1 MNKYIILVSLFI
13 LLISCAQPRKMT
25 GSDAGESVRFGKTG
39 GFTNIP
45 MEYALQKN
53 RRVYEIAADTANPVN
68 RISRKE
74 MKEIAAALDSMDF
87 KSLTLNEPGNMT
99 YFVLVRNE
107 SWQNRIQWSDNTN
120 NEQVRNLY
128 KLLLKTINK

>member
-1 MNKYIILVSLFI
+1 MKIQPTLLILFT

-25 GSDAGESVRFGKTG
+25 VSDTGESMRFGRTG

-74 MKEIAAALDSMDF
+74 MKEIMAAFDSLDF
-87 KSLTLNEPGNMT
+87 KSLKLNEPGNMT
-99 YFVLVRNE
+99 YFVFVRNE
-107 SWQNRIQWSDNTN
+107 TWENRIQWSDNTN

-128 KLLLKTINK
+128 KLLLKTTNK

>member
-13 LLISCAQPRKMT
+13 LLISCAQPRKMNV
-25 GSDAGESVRFGKTG
+25 SDAGESVRFGKTG

>member
-1 MNKYIILVSLFI
+1 MNKYVILASLII
-13 LLISCAQPRKMT
+13 LLISCAQSRKMT
-25 GSDAGESVRFGKTG
+25 VSDTAESVRFGKTG

-45 MEYALQKN
+45 MEYALQHN

-74 MKEIAAALDSMDF
+74 MKEIVAALDSMDF
-87 KSLTLNEPGNMT
+87 KSLKLNEPGNMT
-99 YFVLVRNE
+99 YFMLVRNE
-107 SWQNRIQWSDNTN
+107 SWENRVQWSDNTD
-120 NEQVRNLY
+120 NEQVKSLY